1 MSPLFVRERHYIL
14 CLSVGR
20 LMWDAKGRLDHRW
33 AAGSYLDFLLASALM
48 LFVFIVGVGL
58 MFQFNQ
64 VWYVENLDLMEHIGY
79 IIAAM
84 GWMAAIMLAIGF
96 GLLPFVH
103 QSAPYDKSILRLCIA
118 LNISGQA
125 FLIAA
130 VFTFDRESIIAFGTV
145 GVTLLSLQ
153 FIVIAGPAR
162 QLLNDRNRDVDPVA
176 GFSGLMPLA
185 MPIVGVLSLLS
196 WLAVEV
202 ELSRLLFE
210 AILIDV
216 FLPMVCVGTFLGH
229 FNRRLEWD
237 ITSREGAHRLFL
249 VMLFLGLVHV
259 VSVWGTHTDLFS
271 VPRLSYTLP
280 LIYTVAF
287 LGCRPDRI
295 LRNVVAKRPH
305 SHLILA
311 AYWWIPAAILMSVIE
326 IREGFDP
333 LHGRHIMLLGVGT
346 MTLWG
351 FAHWMHYDHCHIPLK
366 ERSAGWPLLIGM
378 SLAIVFYFVKGM
390 DVLGFMDAP
399 DWERKAA
406 LILAVIAMGYPAI
419 WWFWET
425 FFHRGEWHRI
435 PMFYGNLH
443 DETDPY
449 ELGSEE

>member
-1 MSPLFVRERHYIL
+1 MSLFLVRERRYIL
-14 CLSVGR
+14 RPWLSR
-20 LMWDAKGRLDHRW
+20 LMWDAKGKLDHRW

-48 LFVFIVGVGL
+48 LFVSIFSFGL
-58 MFQFNQ
+58 VFQFNQ
-64 VWYVENLDLMEHIGY
+64 TWYVDNMDLVEHISY
-79 IIAAM
+79 IVAAM

-103 QSAPYDKSILRLCIA
+103 RSAPYDKSILRLCIA
-118 LNISGQA
+118 LNIVGQVL
-125 FLIAA
+125 LIAA
-130 VFTFDRESIIAFGTV
+130 VLTFDRESVIALGTV

-162 QLLNDRNRDVDPVA
+162 QLLNDRTRDVDPVA

-196 WLAVEV
+196 WLTVEI

-229 FNRRLEWD
+229 FNRRLEWNV
-237 ITSREGAHRLFL
+237 TSREGAHRLFL
-249 VMLFLGLVHV
+249 AMLFLGLVHV
-259 VSVWGTHTDLFS
+259 VSVWGTHTDRFS
-271 VPRLSYTLP
+271 DPRLAYSLP
-280 LIYTVAF
+280 LLYTVAF

-295 LRNVVAKRPH
+295 WANVLAKRSH

-326 IREGFDP
+326 IREGVDP
-333 LHGRHIMLLGVGT
+333 LHGRHIMMLGVGT
-346 MTLWG
+346 MALWG
-351 FAHWMHYDHCHIPLK
+351 FAHWMHYDHCHIPLDA
-366 ERSAGWPLLIGM
+366 RSAGWPILIGM
-378 SLAIVFYFVKGM
+378 SVAIGLYFVDGM

-406 LILAVIAMGYPAI
+406 LILAVIAMSYPAI

-425 FFHRGEWHRI
+425 FFHRDEWHRI

-443 DETDPY
+443 EEADPY
-449 ELGSEE
+449 ELDSEE

>member
-1 MSPLFVRERHYIL
+1 
-14 CLSVGR
+14 
-20 LMWDAKGRLDHRW
+20 MWDAKGRLDHRW

-48 LFVFIVGVGL
+48 LFVFIAATGL
-58 MFQFNQ
+58 MFQSNYA
-64 VWYVENLDLMEHIGY
+64 WYVENMDLVEHIGY

-125 FLIAA
+125 CLIAA
-130 VFTFDRESIIAFGTV
+130 LFTFNRESIIAFGTV

-153 FIVIAGPAR
+153 FIVIGGPAR

-176 GFSGLMPLA
+176 GFSSLMPLA
-185 MPIVGVLSLLS
+185 MPIVGVLCLLS

-216 FLPMVCVGTFLGH
+216 FLPMVCVGAFLGH
-229 FNRRLEWD
+229 FNRRLGWD

-249 VMLFLGLVHV
+249 VLLFLGLVHV
-259 VSVWGTHTDLFS
+259 VSVWMTHINRFS
-271 VPRLSYTLP
+271 DPRLAYTLP
-280 LIYTVAF
+280 LLYTVAF

-295 LRNVVAKRPH
+295 WHNVVAKRPH

-311 AYWWIPAAILMSVIE
+311 AYWWILAAILMSVIE
-326 IREGFDP
+326 IREGVDP

-351 FAHWMHYDHCHIPLK
+351 FAHWMHYDHCHIPLDK
-366 ERSAGWPLLIGM
+366 RSAGWPLLIGM
-378 SLAIVFYFVKGM
+378 SLAIVFYFAGGM
-390 DVLGFMDAP
+390 DVLGLMDVP
-399 DWERKAA
+399 NWGREAA
-406 LILAVIAMGYPAI
+406 LIMAVIGMGYPAI

-425 FFHRGEWHRI
+425 FFHHGEWHRI

-443 DETDPY
+443 EEADPY
-449 ELGSEE
+449 ELGREE